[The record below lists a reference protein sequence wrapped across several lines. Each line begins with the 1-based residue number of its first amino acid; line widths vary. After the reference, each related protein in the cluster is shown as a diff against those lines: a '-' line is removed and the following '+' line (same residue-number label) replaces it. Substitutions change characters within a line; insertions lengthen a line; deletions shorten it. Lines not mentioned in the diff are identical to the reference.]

1 MIRLVICLF
10 LLAASLSGEAQQT
23 TDKKTL
29 KLISKADELLADRS
43 FSKARDV
50 LIDAIERDP
59 KFEKAYQKL
68 FITLRVLA
76 QDEDLI
82 SWQQRYIE
90 DVPLE
95 FLDSRIWQNLASY
108 HHSKGEYSKALEL
121 ISNVDKPD
129 SVLLHSI
136 NFSIETLANPDE
148 IVVSELPSEL
158 NPLQF
163 QYLPV
168 LTLDGQT
175 LIFTGIKSDGQDEDI
190 YQTTFDGT
198 KWQTAESISAQ
209 INTPYNE
216 GACTISADG
225 RTLIFTAC
233 EGRRTFGSCDLFIA
247 KKEGDE
253 WVEIRNMGKNVNSR
267 FWDSQPTLSA
277 DGRTLYFVSNR
288 PGGVGG
294 KDIWK
299 SKLEGD
305 SWSHPENLGSPV
317 NTKRDESTPFIFAD
331 DRTLFFS
338 SNGHIGL
345 GGFDLYCVESLQSED
360 RSIKNLGSPVNTHND
375 EVSLFVSSDG
385 QKGYFAKEIIENG
398 RVVSSRLQSY
408 ELDSKPIIQGVH
420 YLTGIVSDLKTKE
433 VLSADI
439 ELVNLKSRE
448 VEYKTSSDPKSGR
461 YFLVLPPGQDYGIFV
476 ERSGYLLEEL
486 SFITGTK
493 TITDTVDFQLKPI
506 EVGANMVL
514 QNIYFDFDSDQIK
527 PESLEE
533 LERVLRLL
541 RNHPNLQVQISGHTD
556 NVGEEGYNQDLS
568 ERRAIAVVNYLI
580 GNGIKESRLTTKGF
594 GSSAPRTTNNSESE
608 RQKNRRIEFEI
619 IESR

>member
-50 LIDAIERDP
+50 LISAIERDP

-82 SWQQRYIE
+82 RWQQRYIE

-95 FLDSRIWQNLASY
+95 LLDSRIWQNLASY
-108 HHSKGEYSKALEL
+108 HHSKGEYSKALEF

-129 SVLLHSI
+129 SVLFHSVS
-136 NFSIETLANPDE
+136 FSIESIANPDE
-148 IVVSELPSEL
+148 IVVSELPPEL

-175 LIFTGIKSDGQDEDI
+175 LIFTGIKSEGQDEDI

-299 SKLEGD
+299 SKLQGD

-317 NTKRDESTPFIFAD
+317 NTKKDESTPFIFAD

-345 GGFDLYCVESLQSED
+345 GGFDLYRVESLHSD
-360 RSIKNLGSPVNTHND
+360 RSITNLGSPVNTHND

-398 RVVSSRLQSY
+398 RVFSSRLRSY

-420 YLTGIVSDLKTKE
+420 YLTGVVSDLKTKE

-448 VEYKTSSDPKSGR
+448 IEYKTSSDPKSGR
-461 YFLVLPPGQDYGIFV
+461 YFLVLPPGRDYGIFV
-476 ERSGYLLEEL
+476 ERSGYLPEEL
-486 SFITGTK
+486 SFITDTK
-493 TITDTVDFQLKPI
+493 STTDTVDFQLKPI
-506 EVGANMVL
+506 EVGAKMVL
-514 QNIYFDFDSDQIK
+514 QNIYFDFDSDELLDQ
-527 PESLEE
+527 SLEE
-533 LERVLRLL
+533 LDRITEFLKINPSIHVR
-541 RNHPNLQVQISGHTD
+541 ISGHTD
-556 NVGEEGYNQDLS
+556 NTGAKSYNLDLS
-568 ERRAIAVVNYLI
+568 SRRARSVFDQLI
-580 GNGIKESRLTTKGF
+580 KNGVPKSRLDYIGL
-594 GSSAPRTTNNSESE
+594 GSSLPIRSNDTDQN
-608 RQKNRRIEFEI
+608 RQENRRIEFEI
-619 IESR
+619 LSKQ